1 MFCGCL
7 WPASGFGDN
16 LLSAEVS
23 QEREYLVGAFV
34 QHLAFWG
41 CSFSAEGSQERECLV
56 NAFVQHPALGM
67 KSCLQR
73 VRESVNV
80 LLVPCPC
87 AASGSGDEILSAE
100 GSQERGCLVSAFTQP
115 RVVAE

>member
-41 CSFSAEGSQERECLV
+41 CSFSAEGSQQRECLFD
-56 NAFVQHPALGM
+56 AFVQHPALGM
-67 KSCLQR
+67 KSCLR
-73 VRESVNV
+73 RFRESVNV
-80 LLVPCPC
+80 LLVLCPC

>member
-1 MFCGCL
+1 MFCGRL

-67 KSCLQR
+67 KSCLRR
-73 VRESVNV
+73 VRRSVN
-80 LLVPCPC
+80 
-87 AASGSGDEILSAE
+87 E
-100 GSQERGCLVSAFTQP
+100 CLVGALPLCSIWLWG
-115 RVVAE
+115 